1 MLTIT
6 ICASD
11 MWNDGLNEF
20 VSIPE
25 TILHL
30 EHSLVAISKWE
41 SKWKKP
47 FLVRD
52 SKTVEETLDYVR
64 CMTLDENVNPIIYRL
79 ISQDHLNEI
88 SEYIDDPMSA
98 TWFSKDDSKPS
109 REIVTS
115 ELIYYWMCASQIP
128 FECQYW
134 HLNRLMALIRICSI
148 KNQPSKKM
156 GRKDIYNQNAA
167 LNRARRAKSRSKG

>member
-1 MLTIT
+1 MLTIV
-6 ICASD
+6 IKASD
-11 MWNDGLNEF
+11 MWDERTNEF
-20 VSIPE
+20 LSVPE
-25 TILHL
+25 TVLHL

-47 FLVRD
+47 FLTRD
-52 SKTVEETLDYVR
+52 QKTIEETLDYVR
-64 CMTLDENVNPIIYRL
+64 CMSVDIDIDPTVYRL
-79 ISQDHLNEI
+79 ISQEHLDQI

-98 TWFSKDDSKPS
+98 TWFSKEDSKAS

-134 HLNRLMALIRICSI
+134 HLNRLMSLIRICSI

-156 GRKDIYNQNAA
+156 GKKDVYNQNAA
-167 LNRARRAKSRSKG
+167 LNRARRAKNRSKG